1 MWLHLLDWI
10 KLKTGVTV
18 TGVIGLGSECVELSE
33 SLSTA
38 MYLFVVYSI
47 SIYRVEGIKPQMPA
61 LVAVYF
67 GFTFLLTLTLG
78 YLQTPFR
85 LPGAMDAPHSG
96 NIESILAVLA
106 VCVQA
111 FVSIVLLGGT
121 VWFPPAAGFFSLTL
135 LCHHAIIHRHSRFEG
150 ETCSCAPFQCKDVS
164 NHETWVVAGLV
175 AAGISLLHL

>member
-1 MWLHLLDWI
+1 ML
-10 KLKTGVTV
+10 
-18 TGVIGLGSECVELSE
+18 
-33 SLSTA
+33 
-38 MYLFVVYSI
+38 
-47 SIYRVEGIKPQMPA
+47 A

-135 LCHHAIIHRHSRFEG
+135 LCHHAHLPPAAARSRG
-150 ETCSCAPFQCKDVS
+150 AMGGPGSPRVPHLPGLSVRSPDCPFPMHDGSLCKHPS
-164 NHETWVVAGLV
+164 
-175 AAGISLLHL
+175 